1 MQLLIIALV
10 VILLALSWKYI
21 QRLEPAGVFAAIW
34 IISIPIVLL
43 LQDYIVLR
51 YEGILYIVFAVISFV
66 LGTIFCDNYYQPK
79 PNNVELTFR
88 SEWAAPI
95 LIALFIGAMVNP
107 LYSIVLHG
115 FSLQALLDMREVLE
129 MNKGISE
136 DRYSGAE
143 NSNIVNQ
150 FFLIFCYLAPLIGGF
165 CYRKVRKFTK
175 ALCLLTLIPGMFIA
189 LTQSVKMGMITGFIL
204 WFAGYFVC
212 SFSYGLQLEI
222 KRKTI
227 IYTFVGFAGFAGIL
241 FISMVLRTGEISEK
255 TILEISKKFITYAL
269 GHFHCFDMWY
279 TSYEPTSNCW
289 GTKTFLGISN
299 IIGLEERSQGVYTEF
314 YQIGQ
319 NGYYGIANIFT
330 IFRSL
335 TEDFG
340 ESGAILV
347 LFILGNLVCFSL
359 RNLICKNHIIL
370 NQIVISAA
378 YAYLMWSFATSF
390 FAYTSQIAVFV
401 FAFFVFKILQK
412 ETAKC

>member
-51 YEGILYIVFAVISFV
+51 FEGILYIVLAIISFV
-66 LGTIFCDNYYQPK
+66 LGTIFCDYYYHPQPTK
-79 PNNVELTFR
+79 VELSFQ
-88 SEWAAPI
+88 SKWAKPI
-95 LIALFIGAMVNP
+95 LIILFVGAMVNP
-107 LYSIVLHG
+107 LYSIILHG

-136 DRYSGAE
+136 DRYSGVE
-143 NSNIVNQ
+143 NYNIVNQ

-165 CYRKVRKFTK
+165 CYRKVGKITK
-175 ALCLLTLIPGMFIA
+175 SLCLITLIPGMFIA

-204 WFAGYFVC
+204 WFTGYFVC

-222 KRKTI
+222 KCKTI
-227 IYTFVGFAGFAGIL
+227 IYILLGFAAFAGIL
-241 FISMVLRTGEISEK
+241 FVSMLFRTGEISEK
-255 TILEISKKFITYAL
+255 TIVEISKKFITYAL

-279 TSYEPTSNCW
+279 TTYEPTSNYW
-289 GTKTFLGISN
+289 GAKTFLGISN
-299 IIGLEERSQGVYTEF
+299 IIGLEERAQGVYTEF

-335 TEDFG
+335 AEDFG
-340 ESGAILV
+340 EAGAILV
-347 LFILGNLVCFSL
+347 LFILGNIVCLSL
-359 RNLICKNHIIL
+359 KSLKCKNHIIL
-370 NQIVISAA
+370 NQIGISAA

-401 FAFFVFKILQK
+401 FAIFVFKILQK